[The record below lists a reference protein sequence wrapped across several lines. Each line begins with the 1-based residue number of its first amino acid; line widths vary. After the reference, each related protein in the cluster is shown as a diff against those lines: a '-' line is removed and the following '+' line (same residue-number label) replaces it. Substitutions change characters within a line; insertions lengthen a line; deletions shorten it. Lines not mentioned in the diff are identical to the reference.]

1 MKVTDKKLTP
11 EQLDCAE
18 ALKHVSLSD
27 SVESIQALIDA
38 GYALLRDLQASPR
51 CNPTYVNALAH
62 RLDKAESIRDQ
73 RKLQD
78 AQTFNSRSIS

>member
-1 MKVTDKKLTP
+1 MNEKLTS

-38 GYALLRDLQASPR
+38 GYALLRDLQALPR
-51 CNPTYVNALAH
+51 CNPNLVNALAL
-62 RLDKAESIRDQ
+62 RLDNAEYVRDQ

-78 AQTFNSRSIS
+78 AQTFKPRSIS